1 MEDSGGQK
9 SAIPVINFPLTLKMP
24 LPLLSQQS
32 LVFRF
37 SYHMT
42 DTRNPGNM
50 GVFLIACQI
59 TTMIHFSQIYKPTR
73 ERHSKR

>member
-24 LPLLSQQS
+24 LPSLSQQS

-50 GVFLIACQI
+50 GDFFNRMSDYHYDTFFTNLQ
-59 TTMIHFSQIYKPTR
+59 TDTR
-73 ERHSKR
+73 KTF

>member
-24 LPLLSQQS
+24 LPSLSQHS

-50 GVFLIACQI
+50 GVF
-59 TTMIHFSQIYKPTR
+59 
-73 ERHSKR
+73 

>member
-9 SAIPVINFPLTLKMP
+9 SAIPVINFPLALKMP
-24 LPLLSQQS
+24 LPSFLSQQS

-50 GVFLIACQI
+50 SVFYRMSDYHYDTFFTNLQ
-59 TTMIHFSQIYKPTR
+59 TDTR
-73 ERHSKR
+73 KTF